1 MKFNYGHEK
10 KKFNAHWEKLAAEYA
25 AAGMSQEAIE
35 KMKKFDWDSF
45 KRDRIFSQ
53 HNQSLSSF
61 NNDNVGCPYLQ
72 KFQESFSCPAL
83 ETDPDRRYG
92 WADEIENE
100 SLSMLIKQLSPS
112 DIELLTLFAVDGYS
126 VTEIAKMQSVKW
138 PTISKKLTR
147 IEKYLKKFEEVATD

>member
-1 MKFNYGHEK
+1 MEFNYALEK
-10 KKFNAHWEKLAAEYA
+10 KKFDERWTRFAAEYA
-25 AAGMSQEAIE
+25 AAGMAGESIEA
-35 KMKKFDWDSF
+35 MKEFDWESF
-45 KRDRIFSQ
+45 KSDRIYSL

-92 WADEIENE
+92 WTDEIENE
-100 SLSMLIKQLSPS
+100 NLSILMKQLSPS